1 MTKRS
6 TSRFRWRVALMAGA
20 LMALLTAVA
29 TSASA
34 STVSMAAR
42 SASAHST
49 AAVAPT
55 ATNHALQAAGPFH
68 MKTPYGTVTYGWRP
82 LASAPADVTPD
93 SASGCNQDVCIQ
105 IVGSSN
111 KVNDWDSQA
120 YWDGSYLCTR
130 SRFYANNNLIRTGT
144 VVCGG
149 AGVFYTYWTP
159 NKYFPS
165 PTLACNRWTSIPGY
179 PCETIRK

>member
-1 MTKRS
+1 MIRRS
-6 TSRFRWRVALMAGA
+6 TVKLRWRVAVMVGA
-20 LMALLTAVA
+20 MVGLLAAAA

-34 STVSMAAR
+34 STTSVAAQ
-42 SASAHST
+42 SASAHSMV
-49 AAVAPT
+49 AASASTDTHVAK
-55 ATNHALQAAGPFH
+55 AAGPFRIT
-68 MKTPYGTVTYGWRP
+68 TPYGTVTYGWRS
-82 LASAPADVTPD
+82 LANAPADVTPD

-105 IVGSSN
+105 IVGTSN

-130 SRFYANNNLIRTGT
+130 SRFYANNHLIRTGT

-149 AGVFYTYWTP
+149 AGVFYTFWTP